1 MSAQILSGKT
11 MSEELRKDISSR
23 VSALKERGITPGLA
37 VILVGNDPASEIYV
51 RNKGNGCAE
60 VGMYSRTINMPAET
74 TQEELENAIE
84 ELNADSAIHGILVQ
98 LPLPSQLDEQE
109 VIRAIDPA
117 KDVDCFTPVN
127 VGLLATGRPVFA
139 PCTPAGIVRL
149 IKANGID
156 ISGKEVVIVNRSNIV
171 GKPLMHLMLMENATV
186 TVAHSRTADLRAV
199 CRRADILVAAVGRR
213 EMFDESYVKPGAVVI
228 DVGVNRKEDGK
239 LAGDVAF
246 DSVAPIASA
255 ITPCVGGVGPMTRA
269 ILMENTVRAAEMN
282 GRK

>member
-1 MSAQILSGKT
+1 MMLLDGKKLAA
-11 MSEELRKDISSR
+11 EIKDDLRQR
-23 VSALKERGITPGLA
+23 VQALADGGVQAGLA
-37 VILVGNDPASEIYV
+37 VVLVGDNPASRTYVNMKEKDCSDLGIVSHRFNLPQETTREELLGLIDRLNKDPAV
-51 RNKGNGCAE
+51 
-60 VGMYSRTINMPAET
+60 
-74 TQEELENAIE
+74 
-84 ELNADSAIHGILVQ
+84 HGILVQ

-186 TVAHSRTADLRAV
+186 TVAHSRTSDLRAV

-213 EMFDESYVKPGAVVI
+213 EMFDDSYVKPGAVVI

-239 LAGDVAF
+239 LAGDVNF
-246 DSVAPIASA
+246 ESVAPIASA

-282 GRK
+282 A